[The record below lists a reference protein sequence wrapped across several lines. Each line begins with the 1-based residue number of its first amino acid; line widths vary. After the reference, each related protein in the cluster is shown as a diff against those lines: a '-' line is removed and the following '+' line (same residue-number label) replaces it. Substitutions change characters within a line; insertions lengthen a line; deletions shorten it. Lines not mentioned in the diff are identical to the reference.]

1 MSSTQSNLSHRLWS
15 HMITQGVRIS
25 PWTERKDLFENQ
37 MILTG
42 WCLANWVFGALGMS
56 LPDSLQH
63 QPVKLFTWAFPR
75 ALPVED
81 QSWVHGEGRVDHKGS
96 QRKLVGVFFAG
107 PEAHITCAQRVGFCL
122 GLSVLGAF
130 PAGRKWLRPTLG
142 VPPWAVG
149 EGKHILCAAAQR
161 CSQQWPSPAP
171 GLCVRVGKCEKWICR
186 GFSKPVRRLTQSF
199 TPVCKL
205 R

>member
-96 QRKLVGVFFAG
+96 QRKLVVFFCWSRGTYHLCTACG
-107 PEAHITCAQRVGFCL
+107 VLFGSL
-122 GLSVLGAF
+122 SLGGLSCREKMAQTNPGSASLSSG
-130 PAGRKWLRPTLG
+130 W
-142 VPPWAVG
+142 
-149 EGKHILCAAAQR
+149 GKAH
-161 CSQQWPSPAP
+161 
-171 GLCVRVGKCEKWICR
+171 
-186 GFSKPVRRLTQSF
+186 
-199 TPVCKL
+199 PVCSCPKMQPAVTL
-205 R
+205 SSPRAVCACGEVWEVDL